1 MSADTDHSDWNL
13 IFKCFSDFNK
23 TNSLFSSLDN
33 IETVNVIG
41 GVLLES
47 RDVPGGFLV
56 PNEHLLFTIKVV
68 YVLYNITPQ
77 VIEKW

>member
-1 MSADTDHSDWNL
+1 MLTQTTQTETSFLSVVT
-13 IFKCFSDFNK
+13 FNK